1 MTKNSSRIYDRKL
14 AASGKHAYRV
24 GEACYA
30 LGIGRTSLYD
40 LIKNKEIVAIKIAG
54 RTLIPSSEIE
64 RLTNVERAA

>member
-1 MTKNSSRIYDRKL
+1 MSKQHSPSEQTL
-14 AASGKHAYRV
+14 AATKRAYRV

-40 LIKNKEIVAIKIAG
+40 LIKNREIVAIKIAG

-64 RLTNVERAA
+64 RLTSVENAA

>member
-1 MTKNSSRIYDRKL
+1 MSTKLRIYDQKL
-14 AASGKHAYRV
+14 AAAGKRAYRV

-40 LIKNKEIVAIKIAG
+40 LIKNKEIIAIKIAG

-64 RLTNVERAA
+64 RLTRVDRAA

>member
-1 MTKNSSRIYDRKL
+1 MENQHSINAQKL
-14 AASGKHAYRV
+14 AAVGKRAYRV

-40 LIKNKEIVAIKIAG
+40 LIKNREIVAIKIAG

-64 RLTNVERAA
+64 RLTSVERAA